1 MQGAFP
7 DNTVNASHLDADW
20 ADVLNPNPGDEA
32 AAAYRERRDE
42 ETLNRVREARRA
54 AAQDGAPPPPV
65 VNVPPTPQPVAPSM
79 RFSIKGKTFYLLDS
93 RVNAVAALT
102 RARDGALGHYL
113 VAYEEFMELQA
124 DGTQQARA
132 KPYAAGPDTLNVPPE
147 AVPAGAPGTQ
157 PGDLR
162 IQPSGGHCQVRRD
175 YICANMPG
183 GPIFFEVGAAVLQKT
198 LEEAESRDLAFAR
211 RMEGL
216 GNVSRSVVW
225 DCLDPDYEPMDRR
238 AVMHQFMSKY
248 LDRFYS
254 RMTPGNVPDVGELS
268 EEALYKHKRFCRE
281 WVLKH
286 YRTLTPAVTAPAEAL
301 AAQFFPYFEAQFP
314 RQNRLTRAE
323 LARILMRHEDF
334 AAEFATCLH
343 YFSTSLEQGR
353 GGRNA
358 SYRQISQ
365 TAAAKSASYT
375 RLGNLL
381 GEKSA
386 TLSAVFR
393 ELRDPLPSMF
403 NVLLVDWYAILGQIP
418 QVHRYF
424 DDDAAMHAGRG
435 SRAKAGGGDGQV
447 PPWRASRAS

>member
-7 DNTVNASHLDADW
+7 DAGQHLDANW
-20 ADVLNPNPGDEA
+20 AEVFNPNPGEDA

-42 ETLNRVREARRA
+42 ANLNRVREARRA
-54 AAQDGAPPPPV
+54 AADGGAPPPAV
-65 VNVPPTPQPVAPSM
+65 VPLPDTPKPIAPSVNF
-79 RFSIKGKTFYLLDS
+79 RIKGKSFFLLDN
-93 RVNAVAALT
+93 RINTAAPLT
-102 RARDGALGHYL
+102 NPRDGMLGHYL
-113 VAYEEFMELQA
+113 VAYEEFTETLP
-124 DGTQQARA
+124 DGTQVPRA
-132 KPYAAGPDTLNVPPE
+132 KPYTAGPDTPNATPEVVPPH
-147 AVPAGAPGTQ
+147 APGAEQTD
-157 PGDLR
+157 PR
-162 IQPSGGHCQVRRD
+162 PKPSGTYCQVGRD
-175 YICANMPG
+175 YICANTPG
-183 GPIFFEVGAAVLQKT
+183 GPLFFEIGTATLQKA

-216 GNVSRSVVW
+216 GNVSRAVVW
-225 DCLDPDYEPMDRR
+225 DCLDPDYDPMDRR
-238 AVMHQFMSKY
+238 AVMHQFMTKY
-248 LDRFYS
+248 LDRFYT

-301 AAQFFPYFEAQFP
+301 AAQFFPFLEPQFP
-314 RQNRLTRAE
+314 RQNRLSRAE

-365 TAAAKSASYT
+365 TAAAKSASYN

-381 GEKSA
+381 GERSA

-393 ELRDPLPSMF
+393 QLRDPLTATF
-403 NVLLVDWYAILGQIP
+403 HVLLVDWYGILGQIP

-435 SRAKAGGGDGQV
+435 ATARARAGGGDGQV